1 MKRTLLLCLVVTGF
15 AAAPV
20 LAGGPNVQ
28 EGMWEITS
36 TTEMPGMP
44 VAVPPVRH
52 SQCLTK
58 QDLVPR
64 DTSSRQGECDVRDIR
79 TSGNTVSWKVECS
92 SPGGSTRGTG
102 SITYAGTTMNGTM
115 TMTVPGGMQ
124 MKTRLTG
131 RRIGE
136 CK

>member
-1 MKRTLLLCLVVTGF
+1 MKRTLLLCAVLTGF

-44 VAVPPVRH
+44 MAIPPVRH
-52 SQCLTK
+52 SQCLTQ

-64 DTSSRQGECDVRDIR
+64 GSADRQGECQVSDIR
-79 TSGNTVSWKVECS
+79 TSGNTVSWKIACS
-92 SPGGSTRGTG
+92 SPGGSTSGSG
-102 SITYAGTTMNGTM
+102 SITYAGTSMNGTM

-124 MKTRLTG
+124 MTTRLTG
-131 RRIGE
+131 RRTGE